1 MAEDH
6 DNLARVSIFGHEY
19 TVKAQADANYI
30 ADVAQFVD
38 QKMRDVEKELPSSQ
52 STSRIAILAAMSITD
67 DYFAEK
73 RQRNNVINEV
83 EEKASSLIDLLD
95 ENLVPAQQLFSRIRF
110 LPKGGM
116 NFLSHQYD

>member
-1 MAEDH
+1 MAEDQ

-19 TVKAQADANYI
+19 TVKAQAEASYI

-38 QKMRDVEKELPSSQ
+38 QKMREVEKELPSSQ
-52 STSRIAILAAMSITD
+52 STARIAILAAMSITD

-95 ENLVPAQQLFSRIRF
+95 ENLAPA
-110 LPKGGM
+110 
-116 NFLSHQYD
+116 

>member
-19 TVKAQADANYI
+19 TVKAQAETSYI

-38 QKMRDVEKELPSSQ
+38 QKMREVEKELPSSQ
-52 STSRIAILAAMSITD
+52 STARIAILAAMSITD

-83 EEKASSLIDLLD
+83 EEKASSLIDILD
-95 ENLVPAQQLFSRIRF
+95 ENLTPA
-110 LPKGGM
+110 
-116 NFLSHQYD
+116 

>member
-1 MAEDH
+1 MDDDQ

-19 TVKAQADANYI
+19 TVKAQAESSYI

-38 QKMRDVEKELPSSQ
+38 QKMREVEKELPSSQ
-52 STSRIAILAAMSITD
+52 STARIAILAAMSITD

-73 RQRNNVINEV
+73 RQRNSVINEV

-95 ENLVPAQQLFSRIRF
+95 ESLAPA
-110 LPKGGM
+110 
-116 NFLSHQYD
+116 

>member
-1 MAEDH
+1 MAEDQ

-19 TVKAQADANYI
+19 TVKAQAEASYI

-38 QKMRDVEKELPSSQ
+38 QKMREVEKEVPSSQ
-52 STSRIAILAAMSITD
+52 STARIAILAAMSITD

-95 ENLVPAQQLFSRIRF
+95 ENLAPA
-110 LPKGGM
+110 
-116 NFLSHQYD
+116 

>member
-19 TVKAQADANYI
+19 TVKAQAEASYI

-38 QKMRDVEKELPSSQ
+38 QKMREVEKELPSSQ
-52 STSRIAILAAMSITD
+52 STTRIAILAAMSITD

-95 ENLVPAQQLFSRIRF
+95 ENLAPA
-110 LPKGGM
+110 
-116 NFLSHQYD
+116 

>member
-1 MAEDH
+1 MVEDQ

-19 TVKAQADANYI
+19 TVKAQAEADYI

-38 QKMRDVEKELPSSQ
+38 QKMREVEKELPSSQ
-52 STSRIAILAAMSITD
+52 STARIAILAAMSITD

-95 ENLVPAQQLFSRIRF
+95 ENLAPV
-110 LPKGGM
+110 
-116 NFLSHQYD
+116 